1 MGEKERG
8 AHQNGGHY
16 EMARVQ
22 VQRTHCSCSLYVRVC
37 WKPPSLPPI
46 NSTNSTNSVIGRS
59 VIVACHNQKSTSCLL
74 LAKEKKIRLPHPVDA
89 RFVYVSFVRC
99 KNYGPLRKRKRKER
113 EKKVPCS
120 HTPLQPV
127 CCLSQV
133 RRCGKKPKERKND
146 ACMNTYWTR
155 TCGKQTA
162 R

>member
-8 AHQNGGHY
+8 AHQNGGHC

-74 LAKEKKIRLPHPVDA
+74 LAKEKKIRLPRPVDA

-99 KNYGPLRKRKRKER
+99 KNYGPLRKRKRKESALFTHPTSAR
-113 EKKVPCS
+113 V
-120 HTPLQPV
+120 
-127 CCLSQV
+127 LSQPSSTLWQKTK
-133 RRCGKKPKERKND
+133 RKKK
-146 ACMNTYWTR
+146 
-155 TCGKQTA
+155 
-162 R
+162 